1 MNNHGNISFAVRAC
15 GLHRCYKPGA
25 GNVAPPTSSIS
36 PVLVWS
42 HSASSWKSPV
52 QMDKRHAGVGPET
65 SGTAPRSRKQTST
78 QACHPLPPCSRVEG
92 CGHLPGKRDGP
103 REGRKVLDSHFSQ
116 VSSKVLLHSSK
127 VFLEHTYTHTHK
139 TNK

>member
-15 GLHRCYKPGA
+15 GLHRCYRPGA
-25 GNVAPPTSSIS
+25 RNVVPPASPSESCPDRSSIS
-36 PVLVWS
+36 PILFWS

-52 QMDKRHAGVGPET
+52 QMDKTHAGEGPET

-92 CGHLPGKRDGP
+92 CGHLTGNRDGP

-127 VFLEHTYTHTHK
+127 VFF
-139 TNK
+139 